1 MYRSH
6 VTMSCKNSCQG
17 FSTKHTYTS
26 LTSVRFVK
34 NGANLTHCELKLFEV
49 LKGICDGTI
58 DSLLQRRSPYMIEH
72 VSEVAFM
79 TWR

>member
-1 MYRSH
+1 
-6 VTMSCKNSCQG
+6 
-17 FSTKHTYTS
+17 
-26 LTSVRFVK
+26 VK
-34 NGANLTHCELKLFEV
+34 NGANLTHFELKLFEV